1 MLNHFGI
8 DVNGAMK
15 QPPRLKLSC
24 QPTSSSRLKYMPS
37 PVLFSGMQGSS
48 RELRMISLVSQGWS
62 YSGVSVVRPGTLKP
76 MKIQRY
82 ILNDAK
88 P

>member
-37 PVLFSGMQGSS
+37 PVLFSGMQGRS
-48 RELRMISLVSQGWS
+48 RALRMISLVSQGWS
-62 YSGVSVVRPGTLKP
+62 YSGVSVVRPETLKL
-76 MKIQRY
+76 MKFQRY
-82 ILNDAK
+82 ILDDPK